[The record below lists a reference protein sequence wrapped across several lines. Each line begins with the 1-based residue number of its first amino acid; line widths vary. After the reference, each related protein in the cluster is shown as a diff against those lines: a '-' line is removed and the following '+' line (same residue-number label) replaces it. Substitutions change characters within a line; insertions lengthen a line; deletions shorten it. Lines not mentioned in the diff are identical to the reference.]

1 MLILADQADVAGPTT
16 TSTSTSTTAATPTT
30 AATTATTLAPSGS
43 VGDKGVAAP
52 VVGGLLLAAVVIG
65 VALGYLIRSSR
76 SPKPADAPA
85 SGVLGGSESE
95 LVSAVIDV
103 RDRVDNKALAD
114 RLGAGLASA
123 GWVTL
128 DPVDERF
135 DPALQNAVDREP
147 APSPDLDGKVAAVE
161 RVGYRDRSGTVLRPP
176 DVVVYR
182 YDGGSGAG
190 R

>member
-16 TSTSTSTTAATPTT
+16 TPTTAATPTT
-30 AATTATTLAPSGS
+30 ATTATTAAPLAPSGS
-43 VGDKGVAAP
+43 VGDEGVAAP
-52 VVGGLLLAAVVIG
+52 VVGGLLLAAVVVG

-76 SPKPADAPA
+76 SPKPAAGPA
-85 SGVLGGSESE
+85 NAALSGTESE

-128 DPVDERF
+128 DPGGERF